1 MEYNYPKFTPEMKKT
16 HTILIPNMA
25 ITQFRL
31 LEYALRYDGYKCE
44 ILGNCGSAVAQ
55 LGLKYV
61 HNDTCYPALLVIGQ
75 FLDALNSGKVAQYF
89 CDFPTEELLG
99 VKGVCCTPHLGASTP
114 ESETNCAVMAAAEL
128 SDYLKNG
135 NITHSV
141 NMPEVHQPRAG
152 GKRIC
157 IIHKNE
163 PGMISQITALT
174 TEAGLNIENMVNKSK
189 KNMAYTMLD
198 ATGAVNDALAAK
210 LSAIPAVVRVR
221 IL

>member
-1 MEYNYPKFTPEMKKT
+1 MPRGWMPLWSGLRPGR
-16 HTILIPNMA
+16 HSHPDRA
-25 ITQFRL
+25 L
-31 LEYALRYDGYKCE
+31 LHRFQNSLAGGPGAVDTGQLRQQ
-44 ILGNCGSAVAQ
+44 VAQ

-141 NMPEVHQPRAG
+141 NLPDVSQPRVG
-152 GKRIC
+152 GRRIC
-157 IIHKNE
+157 IIHKNA
-163 PGMISQITALT
+163 PGAISAITSIL
-174 TEAGLNIENMVNKSK
+174 TEAHLNIENMVNKGKRMSP
-189 KNMAYTMLD
+189 
-198 ATGAVNDALAAK
+198 
-210 LSAIPAVVRVR
+210 IPCWT
-221 IL
+221 